1 MDGVS
6 TKTVTTFSK
15 DHGEIGQMCKSVVIA
30 DDEAITRLDIKE
42 RLELAG
48 YKVAGEAADGFDTIE
63 ICRKQRPDMVL
74 LDVKMPMLDGLSAAR
89 VIKEEGLSHCV
100 IMLTAYSDSDFV
112 KKAGELGVMGYLVK
126 PVTDKALVPTIEV
139 ALKRSQEIQLLQ
151 KENKAKDRQLKDRMF
166 IDRAK
171 GIVMSTRNMSEDE
184 AYKYMRNISM
194 DKRKSMRVVA
204 EMIIMSH
211 QSMNAAQ
218 KEQKVRKK

>member
-1 MDGVS
+1 MEFQ
-6 TKTVTTFSK
+6 KTVTTFSR

-42 RLELAG
+42 RLEIAG
-48 YKVAGEAADGFDTIE
+48 YKVIGEAADGFDTIE

-89 VIKEEGLSHCV
+89 VIKEEGLSPCV

-112 KKAGELGVMGYLVK
+112 EKAGELGVMGYLVK

-139 ALKRSQEIQLLQ
+139 ALKRSEEIQLLQ
-151 KENKAKDRQLKDRMF
+151 RENKAKDRQLKDRMF

-211 QSMNAAQ
+211 QSMNTARQ
-218 KEQKVRKK
+218 EQKARKK